1 MSLSADVEQGLLV
14 SSSFASHKHETVCIN
29 RWESLGQPSIAAH
42 GNYYYYRVG
51 YLWISEHQ
59 RGRGSV
65 LMYGHWW
72 RRKKK
77 RHRCCMFLPLCAQG
91 WLWMCLRSSWALSR
105 KSGLL
110 SDCSVDRERC
120 SCSRLFTDTQSHC
133 SLSVHIRESTE
144 ISSVNRSNLYFNIWV
159 TNVITH

>member
-42 GNYYYYRVG
+42 GNYYYYYRVG

-72 RRKKK
+72 RRKK
-77 RHRCCMFLPLCAQG
+77 RDTDA
-91 WLWMCLRSSWALSR
+91 
-105 KSGLL
+105 
-110 SDCSVDRERC
+110 VC
-120 SCSRLFTDTQSHC
+120 SCRRALKVGFGCVCAAPGPYPANQACCRTAASTGSAAAAPGSSQTHNPTVHSLFISEKAQKYHQS
-133 SLSVHIRESTE
+133 IDQIFISTYE
-144 ISSVNRSNLYFNIWV
+144 
-159 TNVITH
+159 